1 MLHCDHQDTEPCT
14 RAIHAEANGI
24 AWAARNGVGLEGCE
38 VHVTNLPCPSCSLL
52 MINAGIA
59 RVVYDQD
66 YRIRDGVALLH
77 EALIEVVEYGR
88 IAT

>member
-1 MLHCDHQDTEPCT
+1 
-14 RAIHAEANGI
+14 
-24 AWAARNGVGLEGCE
+24 
-38 VHVTNLPCPSCSLL
+38 